1 MGGKEVGRP
10 SLLPVPETR
19 CAMEEEGTLMN
30 KNRGSQSANCP
41 PPHRGA
47 IVNPMCI
54 PSPPFR
60 TPVEAQGLQLLS
72 QVALELMQASL

>member
-1 MGGKEVGRP
+1 
-10 SLLPVPETR
+10 
-19 CAMEEEGTLMN
+19 MN
-30 KNRGSQSANCP
+30 KNKGIQSANYP

-60 TPVEAQGLQLLS
+60 TPAEAQGLQLLS
-72 QVALELMQASL
+72 QVALELVQASL

>member
-1 MGGKEVGRP
+1 MDGKEVGRP
-10 SLLPVPETR
+10 TAPRPR
-19 CAMEEEGTLMN
+19 NKMCNEGTLMN

-41 PPHRGA
+41 PPDRGA
-47 IVNPMCI
+47 IVSPMCT

-60 TPVEAQGLQLLS
+60 TPAEAQGLQLLS